1 MSASTEP
8 MTAVKRHDASAVK
21 GHYQRI
27 VRHRLVIMGV
37 IVLAILASLILDF
50 TMGPSGLS
58 LSTLW
63 QTLWQPEMADAGT
76 RVIVWDIRL
85 PYALMAI
92 VVGLAL
98 GLAGAEMQ
106 TILNNPLRPLV
117 LRWLS
122 CWVLVFLV
130 FPTSGLFLLM
140 PLFSRCSQR

>member
-63 QTLWQPEMADAGT
+63 QTLWQPGMADAGT

-92 VVGLAL
+92 VVG
-98 GLAGAEMQ
+98 
-106 TILNNPLRPLV
+106 
-117 LRWLS
+117 
-122 CWVLVFLV
+122 
-130 FPTSGLFLLM
+130 
-140 PLFSRCSQR
+140 